1 MNLPELHRR
10 YNTKAASLVPISR
23 SKYGVAW
30 SAYVKVSD
38 LLLSL
43 REQGS
48 QEPCQVCEAQSSRI
62 ALTAGL
68 LQSTAVVEETI
79 SAGYY
84 SCACAIIRHNM
95 EVLAR
100 TMHIRE
106 GKPFDDKHPPN
117 IGILPFD
124 MSKDY
129 GRLSHICHVAKGEV
143 LGDFIKTEDE
153 LVASPELRY
162 NEDYSI
168 TLFATHIG
176 LLLGLAWEIYLLHDE
191 IYSNQL
197 HVEILGPTNSITQI
211 LVDANLWME
220 KDQSDQK

>member
-1 MNLPELHRR
+1 MELPELHKCQ
-10 YNTKAASLVPISR
+10 NIKAASIIPISR
-23 SKYGVAW
+23 SKYGSVW
-30 SAYVKVSD
+30 NAYVKACD

-43 REQGS
+43 VGQGS
-48 QEPCQVCEAQSSRI
+48 QDPQQVSEPQSRRI
-62 ALTAGL
+62 ALTASL
-68 LQSTAVVEETI
+68 VQSIAVVEETI

-106 GKPFDDKHPPN
+106 GKPFEDKRPPN
-117 IGILPFD
+117 VAILPFE

-129 GRLSHICHVAKGEV
+129 GRLSQLCHVAKGEV

-153 LVASPELRY
+153 LVASPEAQY

-168 TLFATHIG
+168 QLFTIHIG
-176 LLLGLAWEIYLLHDE
+176 LLLGLAWEIFFLHQKLYPNHHQIDV
-191 IYSNQL
+191 S
-197 HVEILGPTNSITQI
+197 GPTAEIAQI
-211 LVDANLWME
+211 LVDADLWYE
-220 KDQSDQK
+220 KD